1 MKRKNKVHI
10 SANLKTDLD
19 KFSVEVSKELAK
31 LVRQEMLET
40 AQDAITKF
48 YMDYDPV
55 RYKRHYYNFME
66 NSFRG
71 YYKNPHNQIIRGG
84 IELTP
89 YLLDDIYGKRNHD
102 VTNVVFN
109 LVYSGFHG
117 NISATGYGQDI
128 PRMSPN
134 PMEII
139 QKKRKYIVENIN
151 LYKNNVFLKASGE
164 SYKTLRF

>member
-1 MKRKNKVHI
+1 ME
-10 SANLKTDLD
+10 LD
-19 KFSVEVSKELAK
+19 EK
-31 LVRQEMLET
+31 
-40 AQDAITKF
+40 
-48 YMDYDPV
+48 
-55 RYKRHYYNFME
+55 YYSNTI
-66 NSFRG
+66 
-71 YYKNPHNQIIRGG
+71 KI
-84 IELTP
+84 
-89 YLLDDIYGKRNHD
+89 DDIYGKRNHD

-134 PMEII
+134 PIEII

-164 SYKTLRF
+164 SYKTLRFWFLRSRIWLKKESLLTLGLRHNGKIF